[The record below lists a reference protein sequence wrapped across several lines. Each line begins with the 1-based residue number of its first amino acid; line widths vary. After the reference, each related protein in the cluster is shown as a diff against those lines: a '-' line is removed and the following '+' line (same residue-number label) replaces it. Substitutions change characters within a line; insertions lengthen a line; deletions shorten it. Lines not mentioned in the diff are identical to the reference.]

1 MVPIARLKFYGPEL
15 KTNRPDEPE
24 AHPYHEFGLP
34 ILWLSDLSE
43 DQGFGVVGPVTLP
56 CILRLKS

>member
-1 MVPIARLKFYGPEL
+1 MAAIARLKFYCPEL

-24 AHPYHEFGLP
+24 AHPYHEFSLP

-43 DQGFGVVGPVTLP
+43 DQGFGVVSAATLP
-56 CILRLKS
+56 CLFRLKS